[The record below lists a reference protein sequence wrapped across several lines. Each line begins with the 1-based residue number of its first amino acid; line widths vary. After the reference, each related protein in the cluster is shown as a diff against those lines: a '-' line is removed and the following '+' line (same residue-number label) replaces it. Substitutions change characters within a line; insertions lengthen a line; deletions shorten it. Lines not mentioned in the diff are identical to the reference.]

1 MTMNIQIMNKQ
12 INELK
17 RIIEAAILVSDDP
30 ISINRL
36 ISLFPEG
43 AKPEKPEIMA
53 AIEELS
59 ADCEQRGIELKK
71 VGSGFRFQ
79 SKERYA
85 EFLRKLY
92 ELKPP
97 RYSRAVLETL
107 SIIAYRQPVTRGDIE
122 DVRGVSVSTEIMRT
136 LLNRQW
142 VKEVGFKDVPGR
154 PALYATTKEFLAY
167 FNLKTIRE
175 MPELQQKR
183 ELDEIA
189 KDNQISLPLDQA
201 STDQDSTQVTDHDS
215 IQATQ
220 VQASDEHDQDANV
233 VELHAD
239 DASASSNTLDYENAT
254 ISNNE
259 VALDHDELDLVED
272 ESIEADFVEAES
284 KQDEPGENES
294 IENESG
300 EDELI
305 EDETSDRKNYKE
317 VNA

>member
-1 MTMNIQIMNKQ
+1 MNSQV
-12 INELK
+12 NELK
-17 RIIEAAILVSDDP
+17 RIVEAAILVSDDP
-30 ISINRL
+30 ISINR
-36 ISLFPEG
+36 ITSLFPDG
-43 AKPEKPEIMA
+43 AKPEKAEVMA

-71 VGSGFRFQ
+71 VGNGYRFQ

-154 PALYATTKEFLAY
+154 PALFATTKEFLAY

-183 ELDEIA
+183 ELEEIA
-189 KDNQISLPLDQA
+189 KDNQITMPFDDPELNQNEESDTTKAKDSQVIDAELVEIKSSELDVNEDLSAADTIATQKHA
-201 STDQDSTQVTDHDS
+201 EVDADAETQPGDTQVL
-215 IQATQ
+215 
-220 VQASDEHDQDANV
+220 EK
-233 VELHAD
+233 
-239 DASASSNTLDYENAT
+239 ASA
-254 ISNNE
+254 
-259 VALDHDELDLVED
+259 
-272 ESIEADFVEAES
+272 
-284 KQDEPGENES
+284 
-294 IENESG
+294 
-300 EDELI
+300 
-305 EDETSDRKNYKE
+305 
-317 VNA
+317 